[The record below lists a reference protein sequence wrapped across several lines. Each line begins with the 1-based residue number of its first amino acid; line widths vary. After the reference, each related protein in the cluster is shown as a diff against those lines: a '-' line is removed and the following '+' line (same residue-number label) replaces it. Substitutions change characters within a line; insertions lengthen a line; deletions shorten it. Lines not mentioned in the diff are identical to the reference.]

1 MLTSNFHNLKKVFK
15 NLTNLFNAYN
25 LYVNKDKSKLIDKA
39 FYYLAPGIKTFAD
52 LGGVWKINS
61 AYTFYTF
68 KNHLINKAYLLDTNF
83 NDIVN
88 EQSKRYGNLNC
99 IKGNFAEIDIMK
111 NFSFFETDKLYAEEI
126 L

>member
-25 LYVNKDKSKLIDKA
+25 LYVNKDKFKLIDKV

-52 LGGVWKINS
+52 LGGVWKINA

-68 KNHLINKAYLLDTNF
+68 KNHLT
-83 NDIVN
+83 
-88 EQSKRYGNLNC
+88 
-99 IKGNFAEIDIMK
+99 
-111 NFSFFETDKLYAEEI
+111 
-126 L
+126 